1 MLGQTIFFWPKPVFF
16 DFPYNLLLKI
26 CNNSLWEEWVFQKNT
41 YNAHKE
47 FVLQALQFFEMVAF
61 ISHLYSIIPG
71 SYHGERK
78 ILWGLYAMV

>member
-1 MLGQTIFFWPKPVFF
+1 
-16 DFPYNLLLKI
+16 
-26 CNNSLWEEWVFQKNT
+26 VFQKNT